1 LNKVERTVKIGNE
14 TVHVTQIDWEKR
26 NWKRILTPEEERE
39 IAAKM
44 LRLNG
49 VPDFNPEMER
59 SLAASSANKKP
70 TFKIKRIGSGKLK
83 GASYLQRERES
94 RKSFET

>member
-1 LNKVERTVKIGNE
+1 MKIGNE
-14 TVHVTQIDWEKR
+14 TAHVTENDWEKR

-49 VPDFNPEMER
+49 GRPDYDPTIER
-59 SLAASSANKKP
+59 LLAAASVKEKP
-70 TFKIKRIGSGKLK
+70 TFRIRRQGSGKLK
-83 GASYLQRERES
+83 GASYLQKERENT
-94 RKSFET
+94 FNIYQ